1 MQIQVRINED
11 GALRNQRYAFTDRFT
26 LVTELLQNAR
36 RAGATH
42 IVVDH
47 DDEKR
52 QLTVRDDGL
61 GIPDFQSL
69 LSFHES
75 GWDADTVAQEHPFGV
90 GFSKC
95 LYAAARVVVS
105 SGRHRV
111 DIDTAAALRREPV
124 DVETMDAQVPGTLVE
139 LYGVDV
145 QGIAVRIATICQGF
159 SVDVIFNGQHIAR
172 PYAPDRLT
180 LRATSIG
187 AVHLAGDDDGD
198 DTQQTLMFLQG
209 FCVKT
214 PLYPAPDRVNVV
226 HLDPSQFMAR
236 GPDRDKLI
244 DEDQQLRRVNAEL
257 TRQWREILMAAKAR
271 LEPVHFVETYYEAM
285 RHWGHLNLLDD
296 VDEVPARLFDRIV
309 GYPIQGDA
317 SDEHY
322 LESPAAA
329 PSRSAIER
337 GEVTLVSLES
347 LTEENAAHWMLARAK
362 GWWLFHVH
370 GLGAAH
376 WIRPFVHHLDDSSAE
391 VMPLDVQ
398 AHTAFAGRWVWPE
411 IVLCRAVR
419 IRVEQH
425 EAEVID
431 GAVCHEGTVLV
442 PAGECT
448 GDAVLQLSTYIDDN
462 DRYDGEDEQADRDAL
477 ADLIRRLRATDPASL
492 FQSLLRELSLE
503 RYPLLQGKRFE
514 VGFATGGVPSPMV
527 AVLGHASEQ
536 PSRQPDGG
544 RHA

>member
-11 GALRNQRYAFTDRFT
+11 GALRNQRFAFTDRFT

-42 IVVDH
+42 IVVCH

-52 QLTVRDDGL
+52 LLTVRDDGL
-61 GIPDFQSL
+61 GVTEFQSL

-75 GWDADTVAQEHPFGV
+75 GWDAHTVAQEHPFGV
-90 GFSKC
+90 GFTKC
-95 LYAAARVVVS
+95 LYAATRVVVS

-124 DVETMDAQVPGTLVE
+124 DVEIMGAQVPGTLVE
-139 LYGVDV
+139 LYDVDL
-145 QGIAVRIATICQGF
+145 QGLAVRIATICQGF
-159 SVDVIFNGQHIAR
+159 PVDVIFNGERLAR
-172 PYAPDRLT
+172 RYAPDRLT

-187 AVHLAGDDDGD
+187 AVHLAGHDDGD
-198 DTQQTLMFLQG
+198 DTQQTLVFLQG
-209 FCVKT
+209 FCVKA
-214 PLYPAPDRVNVV
+214 PVYPDPDRVNVV
-226 HLDPSQFMAR
+226 HLDPSQFIAR

-257 TRQWREILMAAKAR
+257 TRQWREMLMAAKAR
-271 LEPVHFVETYYEAM
+271 LDRVRFVETYYEAM

-309 GYPIQGDA
+309 GYPVQGDA
-317 SDEHY
+317 NDEDY
-322 LESPAAA
+322 LESPVVG

-347 LTEENAAHWMLARAK
+347 LSEENAAHWMLARAK
-362 GWWLFHVH
+362 DWWLFDVH

-376 WIRPFVHHLDDSSAE
+376 WIQPFVRYPEDSSAE
-391 VMPLDVQ
+391 VTPLEVQ
-398 AHTAFAGRWVWPE
+398 ARAPFAGRWVWPE

-419 IRVEQH
+419 IRVGQH
-425 EAEVID
+425 ETEVSD
-431 GAVCHEGTVLV
+431 GAVCHEGTVAV

-448 GDAVLQLSTYIDDN
+448 GKAVGQLSSYIDDN
-462 DRYDGEDEQADRDAL
+462 DRYAGDDEDADRDAL

-492 FQSLLRELSLE
+492 FQSLLRELNLE

-514 VGFATGGVPSPMV
+514 VGIALGGVPNSVV
-527 AVLGHASEQ
+527 AVLGQASEET
-536 PSRQPDGG
+536 SRQPDGG